1 MDMYQKREM
10 RKNKKMN
17 ENTKSLPST
26 SINWYPGH
34 MAKTKRE
41 IGEKL
46 SLIDI
51 VYEVIDA
58 RIPFSSKNNEI
69 NSLIKN
75 KPRVLVMTKID
86 LCDKNIT
93 NEWKK
98 YYESLGYKVVLVD
111 LLNNQNIK
119 ELLNITSEISKE
131 INEKRKEKGLKERRT
146 RILILGVPN
155 VGKSTLINRLVGKK
169 ATNVGNRPGVTK
181 KLEWIRINKDLELLD
196 TPGILWPKL
205 EQETVAL
212 NLASMT
218 AIKEEILN
226 TEEIAIY
233 IINTLLKY
241 YENNIKERYK
251 ITTESDIVDILD
263 RIGKTIGAYRNNE
276 TDYDK
281 VYTIVLKDLRE
292 GKLGNIT
299 FDRPEKIELNKN

>member
-1 MDMYQKREM
+1 MDNRQ
-10 RKNKKMN
+10 NLTN
-17 ENTKSLPST
+17 
-26 SINWYPGH
+26 INWYPGH

-119 ELLNITSEISKE
+119 ELLNITSDISKE

-233 IINTLLKY
+233 IIETLLKY

-251 ITTESDIVDILD
+251 ITTETDIVDILD
-263 RIGKTIGAYRNNE
+263 RIGKSIGAYRNNE

-299 FDRPEKIELNKN
+299 FDRIEKIELNTN